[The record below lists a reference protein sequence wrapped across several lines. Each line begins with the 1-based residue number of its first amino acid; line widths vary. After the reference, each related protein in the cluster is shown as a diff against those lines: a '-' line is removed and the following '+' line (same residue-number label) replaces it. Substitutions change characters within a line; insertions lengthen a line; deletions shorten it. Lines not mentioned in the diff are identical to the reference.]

1 MAATDLAANEK
12 LDRTSSVFSTLLDD
26 FETTP
31 GNARAPSNFILSWM
45 KIRIVLFDGTLIPTV
60 VTGK

>member
-1 MAATDLAANEK
+1 MAAMDLAGNEK

-31 GNARAPSNFILSWM
+31 GNARTPSNFILSCM